1 MRQHATDKAGWTKRG
16 GVCGRRYPQAPAQP
30 QSFMHHDATGRL
42 GDWATWDCERV
53 VEKLLEELLRVS
65 VFSPSFFPW
74 GLSVVTGYPPR
85 ELVQ

>member
-1 MRQHATDKAGWTKRG
+1 MT
-16 GVCGRRYPQAPAQP
+16 
-30 QSFMHHDATGRL
+30 RL

-65 VFSPSFFPW
+65 VVSPSFFPW